1 MVYIGLPSNAQFL
14 RDPAERD
21 PASVAEVISRSRG
34 LSGENRDYLYQL
46 EEALEGL
53 GLGSADPHVTDLVRR
68 VKQLEATTMTTEEER
83 RGRRPCASDD
93 GVEKLEAVTRQ
104 RTSSPEEFEDAA
116 RISRCSTSPTT

>member
-1 MVYIGLPSNAQFL
+1 MTCMVYIGLPSNAQFL

-68 VKQLEATTMTTEEER
+68 VKQLEATEAER
-83 RGRRPCASDD
+83 RQGRRPCAGED
-93 GVEKLEAVTRQ
+93 GLEKMRISRQ

-116 RISRCSTSPTT
+116 RISRHSASPTN